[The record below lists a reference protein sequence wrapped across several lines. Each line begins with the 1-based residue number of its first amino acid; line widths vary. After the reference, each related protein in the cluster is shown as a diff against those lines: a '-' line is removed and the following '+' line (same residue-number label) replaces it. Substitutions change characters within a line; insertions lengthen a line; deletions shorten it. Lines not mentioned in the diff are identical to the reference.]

1 MIDVDWLDLVQPY
14 DIREYR
20 CGKCGCYFR
29 MCKYDCESFVL
40 SKAYL
45 KIEDVIYCPNCKGEI
60 LENGE
65 EFEK

>member
-20 CGKCGCYFR
+20 CGKCGCCFR
-29 MCKYDCESFVL
+29 MYKYDCESL
-40 SKAYL
+40 AYL
-45 KIEDVIYCPNCKGEI
+45 KIENVIYCPNCKGEI
-60 LENGE
+60 LESGE